1 MRLFYQRK
9 RNPNQIMQRR
19 RTGEANTYTSTR
31 IVKSGKFPKIPDR
44 ACKVFTC
51 NTLKA
56 AMLSRKPN
64 ARQSKTF
71 CDIVLVID
79 AYRLVQS

>member
-1 MRLFYQRK
+1 MDDKEWQVPQ
-9 RNPNQIMQRR
+9 N
-19 RTGEANTYTSTR
+19 
-31 IVKSGKFPKIPDR
+31 PDR

-51 NTLKA
+51 KYPQGGHA
-56 AMLSRKPN
+56 FIQSN